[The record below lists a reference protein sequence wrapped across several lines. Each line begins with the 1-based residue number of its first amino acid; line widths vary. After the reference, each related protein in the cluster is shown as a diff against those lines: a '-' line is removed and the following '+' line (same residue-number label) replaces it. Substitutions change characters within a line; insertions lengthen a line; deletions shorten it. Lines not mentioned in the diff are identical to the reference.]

1 MAAFPRPA
9 AAGEAQ
15 VRRGRSAGTAR
26 SRSPGPAMAY
36 RELVRRWHEAVR
48 AADRGHWDAALDAF
62 GGIAEP
68 PARICFNVGCV
79 QLLAGRPEA
88 ALRVSEP
95 GGKGGE
101 PGDGRLGSPRSVSEG
116 MMLKLDLKFGVLCP
130 ACPAGMR
137 AGMLEGEWFEE
148 KV

>member
-1 MAAFPRPA
+1 MRPRAAPFPCPVP
-9 AAGEAQ
+9 G
-15 VRRGRSAGTAR
+15 AR
-26 SRSPGPAMAY
+26 SRSPAMAY

-88 ALRVSEP
+88 ALRVSESGA
-95 GGKGGE
+95 GGSRAWAARL
-101 PGDGRLGSPRSVSEG
+101 PRVRLGGNDAETRYGIRRFVSCVSRGNASEDVEG
-116 MMLKLDLKFGVLCP
+116 
-130 ACPAGMR
+130 
-137 AGMLEGEWFEE
+137 
-148 KV
+148 

>member
-1 MAAFPRPA
+1 
-9 AAGEAQ
+9 
-15 VRRGRSAGTAR
+15 
-26 SRSPGPAMAY
+26 MAY

-88 ALRVSEP
+88 ALRVSGPGAGASP
-95 GGKGGE
+95 GGSRAWAARL
-101 PGDGRLGSPRSVSEG
+101 PRVRLGGSDAEIWNSAFR
-116 MMLKLDLKFGVLCP
+116 VLRVQRECERG
-130 ACPAGMR
+130 C
-137 AGMLEGEWFEE
+137 
-148 KV
+148 